1 VPVSISCTCS
11 SLLASSQEGHAAGC
25 AQATMPSG
33 EGIVWSKCRATP
45 RVLAHIAARQLEVWD
60 PCEQFCAR
68 RVCNFRSGYK
78 GAQGFSTTRVL
89 AHIAARQLEVWD
101 PCVQFVSDN

>member
-1 VPVSISCTCS
+1 
-11 SLLASSQEGHAAGC
+11 
-25 AQATMPSG
+25 
-33 EGIVWSKCRATP
+33 
-45 RVLAHIAARQLEVWD
+45 
-60 PCEQFCAR
+60 
-68 RVCNFRSGYK
+68 VCNFRSGYK